1 MEKRRRTSY
10 LPEETDEDVSL
21 RVGEFREDEGDEP
34 RYVHVYVYMNAQK
47 ERERERGESKG
58 RARSGWMHS
67 GYFWIDPDI
76 RRPCFLGPCFKLFRI
91 INELNRIR
99 ACRLPALSS
108 IPPRTK
114 TSFTSKF
121 TTPGYLA
128 LPTYLPT
135 YPRDKE
141 QKETT
146 RKRGRGGK
154 NIHDTRT
161 NRFILPRWN

>member
-1 MEKRRRTSY
+1 
-10 LPEETDEDVSL
+10 
-21 RVGEFREDEGDEP
+21 
-34 RYVHVYVYMNAQK
+34 
-47 ERERERGESKG
+47 
-58 RARSGWMHS
+58 MHS

-146 RKRGRGGK
+146 RKRGRGEKTSTIRAQTDLFCHVGIK
-154 NIHDTRT
+154 WRVAIRLQTKLNSLSLDLGHGWHS
-161 NRFILPRWN
+161 LVS

>member
-1 MEKRRRTSY
+1 
-10 LPEETDEDVSL
+10 
-21 RVGEFREDEGDEP
+21 
-34 RYVHVYVYMNAQK
+34 
-47 ERERERGESKG
+47 
-58 RARSGWMHS
+58 MHS

-128 LPTYLPT
+128 LPTYLPIRAT
-135 YPRDKE
+135 KS
-141 QKETT
+141 K
-146 RKRGRGGK
+146 RKRRGKEEGGEK
-154 NIHDTRT
+154 TSTIRAQTDLFCHVGIKWRVAIRLQTKLNSLSLDLGHGWHS
-161 NRFILPRWN
+161 LVS

>member
-34 RYVHVYVYMNAQK
+34 GVRVCTCIACVNAEREG
-47 ERERERGESKG
+47 EREREESKG

-99 ACRLPALSS
+99 ACRLPHCPRSRRGRKLLSLQ
-108 IPPRTK
+108 
-114 TSFTSKF
+114 KF

-128 LPTYLPT
+128 LPVPATKSKGRRKKKEKEH
-135 YPRDKE
+135 PRYAHNKPIYSATLE
-141 QKETT
+141 LNNTK
-146 RKRGRGGK
+146 
-154 NIHDTRT
+154 
-161 NRFILPRWN
+161 